1 MRKIALIGYG
11 RWGQILLPHLKK
23 YFDVVSIFGR
33 SVKRGGLFTN
43 RLDEALESDVE
54 AAVIATPITT
64 HYKITRAA
72 LLNDRHVFCEKPPA
86 MTLQEAKNLV
96 DLATFLHLHLVTD
109 YTYTFSKRL
118 RETRDHLVDGKL
130 RSIIALL
137 ERNLREKESVYWVL
151 ASHLI
156 AILGMFVD
164 LDQLEFST
172 ISGSTKSHGVIYF
185 KGAIDG
191 TFLVNMKAE
200 KRKTELYLYTE
211 DKALI
216 FNDLVDDDNLGYAVE
231 YFRDVLDGNEDESDN
246 LELALSVTSVLSRL
260 QLN

>member
-1 MRKIALIGYG
+1 MHKIALIGYG

-33 SVKRGGLFTN
+33 SVKRDGLFTN

-72 LLNDRHVFCEKPPA
+72 LLNDRHVFCEKPLA

-118 RETRDHLVDGKL
+118 QEACDRLNKGQL
-130 RSIIALL
+130 WGMSLSL
-137 ERNLREKESVYWVL
+137 ERNLKEKEDVYWVL
-151 ASHLI
+151 ISHLV
-156 AILGMFVD
+156 AILGMFTD
-164 LDQLEFST
+164 LSRLKFEEDLGNTEKRATIFFSGD
-172 ISGSTKSHGVIYF
+172 IEGMIF
-185 KGAIDG
+185 A
-191 TFLVNMKAE
+191 NMEAAE
-200 KRKTELYLYTE
+200 KRTEISLYI
-211 DKALI
+211 DKKVLE
-216 FNDLVDDDNLGYAVE
+216 FNDLLKDDNLGYAVE